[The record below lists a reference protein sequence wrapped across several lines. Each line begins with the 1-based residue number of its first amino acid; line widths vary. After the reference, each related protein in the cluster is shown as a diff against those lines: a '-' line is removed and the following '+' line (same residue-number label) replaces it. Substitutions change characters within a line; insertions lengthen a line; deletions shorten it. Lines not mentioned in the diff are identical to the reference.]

1 MGSIQLGIGHAVGSL
16 ASKPKKD
23 LLIKDSMKLETVSFP
38 KNGSNTTPAHR
49 YSYFKFQVFAPI
61 AFRYFRTI
69 FHIQPDNYLLSI
81 CNEPLRELS
90 NPGASGSIF
99 YLTDDDNFIIKTVQL
114 KEGKFLLEL
123 LPSYYMVII
132 RLINYFFVFIHL
144 YFYPR
149 I

>member
-1 MGSIQLGIGHAVGSL
+1 MGSIQLGIRHSVGSL
-16 ASKPKKD
+16 ASKPKRD
-23 LLIKDSMKLETVSFP
+23 LLIKDSVKLETVSFP
-38 KNGSNTTPAHR
+38 KNGSNTTPNHP
-49 YSYFKFQVFAPI
+49 YSHFKFQVLAPI

-69 FHIQPDNYLLSI
+69 FRIQSDDYLLSV
-81 CNEPLRELS
+81 CNQPLIELS

-99 YLTDDDNFIIKTVQL
+99 YLTYDDNFIIKTVQR

-132 RLINYFFVFIHL
+132 RLINYFFVFVHL
-144 YFYPR
+144 FFYSR